1 MRMEMINLETPHR
14 TVLSYEDFQANVGV
28 QPRVFTT
35 AYLEKE
41 F

>member
-1 MRMEMINLETPHR
+1 MRVEMINLESHHR

-28 QPRVFTT
+28 QPRAFTT
-35 AYLEKE
+35 GYLEKE